1 MGRVLTLLL
10 IATVLLP
17 LATGTVAVVAGFGDP
32 WGMGAKNPW
41 GVFVTAALP
50 ILPPG
55 FYQVLAWPLTFG
67 IALLL
72 SPLALLR
79 RRMTY
84 PMVVLPILAA
94 IAGGWLYGWI
104 IAPDYLN
111 TLLDG
116 KSYVPGRLNSDLWKF
131 GVLLLTDAAVVSAA
145 LGWWCWRE
153 RALEFKPGATLEPG
167 GTRANNRSRNAP

>member
-1 MGRVLTLLL
+1 MGRLLILLL
-10 IATVLLP
+10 VATLLLP
-17 LATGTVAVVAGFGDP
+17 LATGSVAVVSGFGDP

-72 SPLALLR
+72 SPLALLQ
-79 RRMTY
+79 RRMAY

-94 IAGGWLYGWI
+94 IAGGWLYGWT

-116 KSYVPGRLNSDLWKF
+116 KSYVPGRLNSNLWKF

-145 LGWWCWRE
+145 VGWWYWRE
-153 RALEFKPGATLEPG
+153 RASKLSLQSTASG
-167 GTRANNRSRNAP
+167 GC